1 MEFTIEREVLCRLLK
16 TVEVAVPNTTS
27 LPVLT
32 NIYFESTGSELRVRA
47 TNLEIDVL
55 AQVPFDSEFNN
66 VKALIPPRV
75 VGIVNSLSEKQVKLR
90 INQGQLTIT
99 CGSAKFKLSCS
110 DPSNYPE
117 LSNRESEKDTLK
129 LTEAELKSLIKQV
142 VFATSTN
149 NDRPAFTGVLFSFE
163 QDAMKLIASDTYRLV
178 LKKMNKRW
186 GYEKSFLLIPAKSLK
201 ELIRIIGD
209 SNEEI
214 VEVFPHG
221 NQVVFKTSKLTFVAN
236 TLIEKFP
243 DISGIIPAT
252 NKSKIIVPRK
262 NLEEIVG
269 RANLLAEGNNQAIKI
284 MVNGNDQLEVSVNS
298 QIGTMQES
306 ISIEVEKTGEDV
318 EVYLNSRFVLE
329 VLKIFDNEKFE
340 LEFNGSVSPVIMRP
354 QGDSEYLYLVLPIK
368 MQQ

>member
-66 VKALIPPRV
+66 VKALIPSRV

-236 TLIEKFP
+236 TLVEKFP
-243 DISGIIPAT
+243 DVTGVIPSA
-252 NKSKIIVPRK
+252 NKSKVIASRK
-262 NLEEIVG
+262 SLEEIVG
-269 RANLLAEGNNQAIKI
+269 RANLLAEGNNQAIKFVI
-284 MVNGNDQLEVSVNS
+284 RNAQLEVSVNS
-298 QIGTMQES
+298 EIGAMQES
-306 ISIEVEKTGEDV
+306 VEVEKTGEDV